1 MKLLYVAYK
10 RLISSLKIYEGS
22 KLIDGKKDVSY
33 NWDSKDRVILLTLDK
48 IVFHPKMV
56 TKDKVYI

>member
-1 MKLLYVAYK
+1 MRLLYVAYK
-10 RLISSLKIYEGS
+10 RLTSSLKIYEGS

-48 IVFHPKMV
+48 IGFHPKMV
-56 TKDKVYI
+56 TKAKVYI